1 VCRHLSWAIALD
13 FFTREEEYPMKKV
26 EQPKEVKQPQSKF
39 LRIGIVVASLIVGVI
54 LALFTILS
62 PP

>member
-1 VCRHLSWAIALD
+1 
-13 FFTREEEYPMKKV
+13 MKNV
-26 EQPKEVKQPQSKF
+26 EQPKEVKQSQSK
-39 LRIGIVVASLIVGVI
+39 LRMIGILLASLIVGVI